1 MLPSGHYVIGPSSA
15 TLQVRTARE
24 GAYARAGHDL
34 VIEVTRWEATLD
46 VAGDDITLSLTAD
59 STSLE
64 PRWGLNGLNSLTDQN
79 RDDIRKSIATKILKG
94 APISFRSTR
103 VREADGGL
111 RVRGDLTIGPATRE
125 FTFVLRMSSSSRIDV
140 SAQLMQSNW
149 DIKPFSAMLGTL
161 KVRDTL
167 EVVCKVQLPAS
178 SPVAVPKPAPVA
190 APARVPVFAFRPA
203 APVHPPPAP
212 APAFAPPAPAP
223 AFAPPA
229 PEPAFARAAPTPV
242 FARAPVAA
250 PAPAPAPASTP
261 TPPAAPAEVRAPAPE
276 PRPAPRFRFLR

>member
-46 VAGDDITLSLTAD
+46 VAGDDISLFLTAD

-94 APISFRSTR
+94 ASISFRSTR
-103 VREADGGL
+103 AHEADGGL
-111 RVRGDLTIGPATRE
+111 RVRGDLTIGPVTRDMA
-125 FTFVLRMSSSSRIDV
+125 FVLRMSSSARLDV

-167 EVVCKVQLPAS
+167 EVVCKVQLPECS
-178 SPVAVPKPAPVA
+178 FVAVPDPEPIVASAPAPAFVPPAAAPVYTPPAPAPAYAPPAA
-190 APARVPVFAFRPA
+190 APAFV
-203 APVHPPPAP
+203 PPAP
-212 APAFAPPAPAP
+212 APAFARP
-223 AFAPPA
+223 
-229 PEPAFARAAPTPV
+229 APTPV
-242 FARAPVAA
+242 YARAT
-250 PAPAPAPASTP
+250 APAPASAP
-261 TPPAAPAEVRAPAPE
+261 TAPAAPADVRAPAPE
-276 PRPAPRFRFLR
+276 TRPAPQSRFRFLRQ